1 MEGLVEGGPLS
12 QARGIGPA
20 EVSSSEYAARFIGT
34 GGLVM
39 PRAWDVGIADRGM
52 GTGREGSYTVEAFVR
67 PGPPR
72 PGEQTIVMG
81 GGVPFCDGESLCPQ
95 AP

>member
-1 MEGLVEGGPLS
+1 MS
-12 QARGIGPA
+12 QAARLAAALVPALHERGLTLAVA
-20 EVSSSEYAARFIGT
+20 ESLT

-39 PRAWDVGIADRGM
+39 PRAWDVGIAGRGI

-72 PGEQTIVMG
+72 PAEQTIVMG
-81 GGVPFCDGESLCPQ
+81 GRVPFCDGESLSPQ